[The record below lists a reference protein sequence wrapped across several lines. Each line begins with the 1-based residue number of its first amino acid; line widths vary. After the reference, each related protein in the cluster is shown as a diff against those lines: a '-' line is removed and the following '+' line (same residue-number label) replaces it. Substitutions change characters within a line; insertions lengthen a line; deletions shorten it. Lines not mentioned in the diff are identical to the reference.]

1 MGQLYSLFARTPDIG
16 DANRAIIDRILDVP
30 APAVT
35 PEDNAPVRAGI
46 SALLTRDASIPEDKF
61 IALACDYA
69 RRGAERPGYPLHNVQ
84 VTAARTASE
93 GQTDVTNCITLA
105 IVGERK

>member
-1 MGQLYSLFARTPDIG
+1 MGQLYTLFARTPDIG
-16 DANRAIIDRILDVP
+16 DANRAIIDRILGAP

-35 PEDNAPVRAGI
+35 PADNTPVRAGI
-46 SALLTRDASIPEDKF
+46 SALLTRDASIPEDTF

-69 RRGAERPGYPLHNVQ
+69 RRGAERPGYPLHDVQ
-84 VTAARTASE
+84 VTAARTVSD